1 VGRNHVV
8 AVVVRWVLERRS
20 TSERSGV
27 SESELRAELD
37 HAEEVYEGLMRTRA
51 SLGTLL
57 AEAISRNRDL
67 SEFSRR
73 VEDLPHLI
81 READTKRT
89 ELRVKLLTHR
99 LQKIEEEQ
107 RRATNNAKR
116 AAAALEAAEK
126 TYADAVSIER
136 RLAREGQRLALQR
149 NEEAERLEGLQAQ
162 EAGQEEEEGSGVSE
176 TPTFEDVI
184 HALRVRLASSPQLRD
199 QPAEDI
205 GHDLMTN
212 GYLPTEPD
220 PALVRRALAEI
231 RDDDGGAV

>member
-1 VGRNHVV
+1 M
-8 AVVVRWVLERRS
+8 LERRS

-89 ELRVKLLTHR
+89 ELRVKLLTYR
-99 LQKIEEEQ
+99 LQKI
-107 RRATNNAKR
+107 
-116 AAAALEAAEK
+116 
-126 TYADAVSIER
+126 
-136 RLAREGQRLALQR
+136 
-149 NEEAERLEGLQAQ
+149 
-162 EAGQEEEEGSGVSE
+162 
-176 TPTFEDVI
+176 
-184 HALRVRLASSPQLRD
+184 
-199 QPAEDI
+199 
-205 GHDLMTN
+205 
-212 GYLPTEPD
+212 
-220 PALVRRALAEI
+220 
-231 RDDDGGAV
+231 